1 MNPLLGQGNFKMHC
15 ISKLSFFHK
24 ILFQAEST
32 PHCCALHSCAALEHV
47 SFFKASI
54 LKNDSSRLLRCFWP
68 ECLSGRVLEVF
79 YDKQA
84 SACISLQPIKVDKVY
99 YNIIINI
106 IKGAKMTEYL
116 IIVTCKIVIGFAIV
130 IAHLNFSG
138 KTQLAQ
144 MTPIDFFGN
153 FVLGAVIGGVI
164 YNNEISMLYY
174 IILLIISVVF
184 LNIISFLSKKIDKLR
199 SITIGK
205 AIVIIDD
212 NKLSIENVNSN
223 KVDIVN
229 IISKIHS
236 RGIKSLAEIYF
247 AQIEPDGQL
256 TIVLEKDKWPSLVF
270 NINGKYQEEEIEKI
284 NKNKDWVES
293 YIKNAKIDDDSIY
306 IIEYASNTLNIVDR
320 DGVLYKITTD

>member
-1 MNPLLGQGNFKMHC
+1 
-15 ISKLSFFHK
+15 
-24 ILFQAEST
+24 
-32 PHCCALHSCAALEHV
+32 
-47 SFFKASI
+47 
-54 LKNDSSRLLRCFWP
+54 
-68 ECLSGRVLEVF
+68 
-79 YDKQA
+79 
-84 SACISLQPIKVDKVY
+84 
-99 YNIIINI
+99 
-106 IKGAKMTEYL
+106 MTEYL
-116 IIVTCKIVIGFAIV
+116 IIVICKIVIGFAIV

-164 YNNEISMLYY
+164 YNNEISMMYY
-174 IILLIISVVF
+174 MLLLMISVVF

-284 NKNKDWVES
+284 NKNKDWVET

>member
-1 MNPLLGQGNFKMHC
+1 
-15 ISKLSFFHK
+15 
-24 ILFQAEST
+24 
-32 PHCCALHSCAALEHV
+32 
-47 SFFKASI
+47 
-54 LKNDSSRLLRCFWP
+54 
-68 ECLSGRVLEVF
+68 
-79 YDKQA
+79 
-84 SACISLQPIKVDKVY
+84 
-99 YNIIINI
+99 
-106 IKGAKMTEYL
+106 MTEYL
-116 IIVTCKIVIGFAIV
+116 IIVICKIVIGFAIV

-174 IILLIISVVF
+174 MLLLIISVVF

-223 KVDIVN
+223 KVDIVS

-284 NKNKDWVES
+284 NKNKDWVET

>member
-1 MNPLLGQGNFKMHC
+1 
-15 ISKLSFFHK
+15 
-24 ILFQAEST
+24 
-32 PHCCALHSCAALEHV
+32 
-47 SFFKASI
+47 
-54 LKNDSSRLLRCFWP
+54 
-68 ECLSGRVLEVF
+68 
-79 YDKQA
+79 
-84 SACISLQPIKVDKVY
+84 
-99 YNIIINI
+99 
-106 IKGAKMTEYL
+106 MTEYL
-116 IIVTCKIVIGFAIV
+116 IIVVCKIVIGFAIV

-174 IILLIISVVF
+174 MLLLIISVVF

-223 KVDIVN
+223 KVDIVS

>member
-1 MNPLLGQGNFKMHC
+1 
-15 ISKLSFFHK
+15 
-24 ILFQAEST
+24 
-32 PHCCALHSCAALEHV
+32 
-47 SFFKASI
+47 
-54 LKNDSSRLLRCFWP
+54 
-68 ECLSGRVLEVF
+68 
-79 YDKQA
+79 
-84 SACISLQPIKVDKVY
+84 
-99 YNIIINI
+99 
-106 IKGAKMTEYL
+106 MTEYL
-116 IIVTCKIVIGFAIV
+116 IIVICKIVIGFAIV

-174 IILLIISVVF
+174 MLLLIISVVF

-223 KVDIVN
+223 KVDIVS

>member
-1 MNPLLGQGNFKMHC
+1 
-15 ISKLSFFHK
+15 
-24 ILFQAEST
+24 
-32 PHCCALHSCAALEHV
+32 
-47 SFFKASI
+47 
-54 LKNDSSRLLRCFWP
+54 
-68 ECLSGRVLEVF
+68 
-79 YDKQA
+79 
-84 SACISLQPIKVDKVY
+84 
-99 YNIIINI
+99 
-106 IKGAKMTEYL
+106 MTEYL
-116 IIVTCKIVIGFAIV
+116 IIVICKIVIGFAIV

-174 IILLIISVVF
+174 MLLLIISVVF

-223 KVDIVN
+223 KVDIVS

-256 TIVLEKDKWPSLVF
+256 TIVLEKDKWPSLIF

-284 NKNKDWVES
+284 NKNKDWVET